1 MKICIL
7 SDSHDNISLL
17 CAAVIQAKQQGALAI
32 FHCGDVVAP
41 STLKKLQQ
49 YDLPVHAI
57 HGNNTGDLY
66 KLAKLS
72 ETSKGLIHYYGQ
84 DADITLK
91 NRRIFLV
98 HYPHYARGMATT
110 GDYDVVCCGH
120 THLTSIEKVKN
131 VQGTETIICNPGTV
145 GAVGGIPATYILGDL
160 HNMSFELV
168 KVI

>member
-17 CAAVIQAKQQGALAI
+17 CTAVAQAKQQGAMVVL
-32 FHCGDVVAP
+32 HCGDVVAP
-41 STLKKLQQ
+41 STLRKLQG
-49 YDLPVHAI
+49 YALPVYAI

-66 KLAKLS
+66 KLSKLN
-72 ETSKGLIHYYGQ
+72 EDSKGLIHYCGQ
-84 DADITLK
+84 DADITLAS
-91 NRRIFLV
+91 RRIFMV

-131 VQGTETIICNPGTV
+131 IRGTETIVCNPGTV
-145 GAVGGIPATYILGDL
+145 GTVPATYIFGDL
-160 HNMSFELV
+160 ENMTFELV
-168 KVI
+168 GLAAV